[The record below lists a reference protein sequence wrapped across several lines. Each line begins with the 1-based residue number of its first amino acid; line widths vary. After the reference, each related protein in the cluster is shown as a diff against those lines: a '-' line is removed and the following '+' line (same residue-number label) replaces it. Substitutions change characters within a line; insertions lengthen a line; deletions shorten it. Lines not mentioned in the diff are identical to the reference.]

1 MEAGEYG
8 QTRGTRFVARCLE
21 VVAVA
26 GLMWVSWC
34 VFGGADFFEFFF
46 FVCFFFLRTNTACCK
61 YEAALPH
68 LPLLVV
74 AILSSQGVC

>member
-8 QTRGTRFVARCLE
+8 LTRGTRFVASRLE

-26 GLMWVSWC
+26 GLLWFSWC
-34 VFGGADFFEFFF
+34 VFGRADFFSFFF
-46 FVCFFFLRTNTACCK
+46 LLFFLRTHTACCK

-68 LPLLVV
+68 LPLY
-74 AILSSQGVC
+74 